1 MKTLAT
7 AHRKAIN
14 QASHAAAVRFE
25 IETRDRWIAELT
37 EALKAGATFQE
48 LQEKIAKLVSYYS
61 RYGTELAA
69 T

>member
-25 IETRDRWIAELT
+25 IATRDRWIQELT
-37 EALKAGATFQE
+37 QELEAGATFAE
-48 LQEKIAKLVSYYS
+48 LQEKVAV
-61 RYGTELAA
+61 LARC
-69 T
+69 